1 VHFVQVD
8 SASSTNETS
17 DSGPSAAK
25 KRTLGSIL
33 KKKKA
38 MLPKTPHNRIKAEI
52 YNYLSLPINSESDPL
67 DWWKSQHNSYPSL
80 SKVAEKYL
88 CKQCSIRKIA

>member
-1 VHFVQVD
+1 MFRL
-8 SASSTNETS
+8 TS

-25 KRTLGSIL
+25 KRTLGNIL
-33 KKKKA
+33 KKKKEDI
-38 MLPKTPHNRIKAEI
+38 LPKTPHDRVKAEI
-52 YNYLSLPINSESDPL
+52 YNYLSLSVIDSESDPL

-88 CKQCSIRKIA
+88 CICASSAASER